1 MLITIVVAL
10 IILIG
15 LILLRINAF
24 LAFLISSIAVGLI
37 SGMEVKV
44 IIGAIESGLGDTLG
58 SLTII
63 LGFGAV
69 IGRLMAESGAAKQ
82 IANRMVQAFG
92 ARYLKWAMALIGFIV
107 GIPMFFAIGFVILV
121 PLMFT
126 IAGKAKVPYLYL
138 GIPLLAAL
146 SVTHGLL
153 PPHPA
158 PAAMAQQFGADLGE
172 VILWGF
178 VLSIPTII
186 VAGPVFAS
194 ALKKIEAKP
203 LKIFMTKDAGEEV
216 LPGIGISIF
225 CALLPIVLLM
235 LETVTASLV
244 HGDSAIYQIILFFS
258 QPLTAMLV
266 STIVILWL
274 LELRPGKKLSDVMKL
289 MEEAISGIAMIL
301 LIIGGA
307 GALKQVFVEAGLVD
321 FLAQALKSVHISPI
335 LLCWGV
341 AALIRVAVGS
351 ATVAA
356 MTTAGMLAPVLTS
369 GAVNPVLLVLAT
381 GSGSIIF
388 SHVNDGGFWLFKE
401 YFNLSIKDTLLSWSV
416 METIIACCGLAG
428 CFILNMF
435 I

>member
-1 MLITIVVAL
+1 MLTAIVIAL

-15 LILLRINAF
+15 LILLRVNAF

-37 SGMEVKV
+37 SGMEVKA

-82 IANRMVQAFG
+82 IANRMVQVFG
-92 ARYLKWAMALIGFIV
+92 GRYLKWAMALIGFIV

-121 PLMFT
+121 PLMFS
-126 IAGKAKVPYLYL
+126 IAGKAKVPFLYL
-138 GIPLLAAL
+138 GIPLVAAL

-158 PAAMAQQFGADLGE
+158 PVAIAQQFGADMGE

-178 VLSIPTII
+178 VLSVPTII
-186 VAGPVFAS
+186 IAGPVFAS

-203 LKIFMTKDAGEEV
+203 LKIFMAKGAGEEV
-216 LPGIGISIF
+216 LPGITLSII

-235 LETVTASLV
+235 LETVTGHLV
-244 HGDSAIYQIILFFS
+244 HGDSATYQIILFLS
-258 QPLTAMLV
+258 QPLTAMLI
-266 STIVILWL
+266 STIVILYL
-274 LELRPGKKLSDVMKL
+274 LELRLGKKLNDVMKL

-321 FLAQALKSVHISPI
+321 YLAEALKSVHISPI
-335 LLCWGV
+335 LLCWGI
-341 AALIRVAVGS
+341 AALIRIAVGS

-356 MTTAGMLAPVLTS
+356 MTTAGMLAPVLVS
-369 GAVNPVLLVLAT
+369 GVVNPVLLVLAT

-401 YFNLSIKDTLLSWSV
+401 YFNLSIKDTLLSWSM
-416 METIIACCGLAG
+416 METIIALCGLAG
-428 CFILNMF
+428 CLILNMF